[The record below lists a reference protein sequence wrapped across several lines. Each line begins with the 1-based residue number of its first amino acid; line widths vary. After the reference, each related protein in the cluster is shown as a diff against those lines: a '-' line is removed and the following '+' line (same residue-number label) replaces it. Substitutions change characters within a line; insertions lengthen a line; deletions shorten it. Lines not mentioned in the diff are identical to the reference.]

1 MKKILLII
9 LLLFP
14 FSLFADYTI
23 TSKDEIL
30 INKVEQKI
38 YKVIEISDNLTPEIV
53 TNRIAEII
61 IEEKLTWRM
70 KSIFEKL
77 IENIEN
83 NYSINF
89 EIKKTTW
96 MESKYFAKQIDV
108 FWVKIFA
115 TKKVGDNKIKHA
127 ATIMAEYLDSDEN
140 RVIDNPA
147 LIEKLKEQKAA
158 LIMFYDENDS
168 ENFFERESSDEFLEK
183 YEVQDLY
190 DVETRPNWFPHN
202 KKSRE
207 FDASIEEIFHLIS
220 SKWYSLID
228 FSKYKLFLLQ
238 NSWTASASEIMIW
251 TINDYYKN
259 AKTIWTKTYWKWSVQ
274 VIKPY
279 IDWSSLKYTVAKW
292 FTWKTETWIDWIW
305 IEPKLELDFDIK
317 AYQKNWFDNQL
328 DKAIFL
334 NK

>member
-1 MKKILLII
+1 
-9 LLLFP
+9 
-14 FSLFADYTI
+14 
-23 TSKDEIL
+23 
-30 INKVEQKI
+30 
-38 YKVIEISDNLTPEIV
+38 
-53 TNRIAEII
+53 
-61 IEEKLTWRM
+61 M

-220 SKWYSLID
+220 SKWYSLI
-228 FSKYKLFLLQ
+228 YNEHLWE
-238 NSWTASASEIMIW
+238 N
-251 TINDYYKN
+251 
-259 AKTIWTKTYWKWSVQ
+259 
-274 VIKPY
+274 
-279 IDWSSLKYTVAKW
+279 DWSFLSMYMDIARWNTFYKIPQEYPEEAWYTYYDETCDYNCQLTEYFYWAFTSYLWGQDSTYRYDEIQDEWQLNTKEKLKQKDEVYNMFENIGDLLPNVLP
-292 FTWKTETWIDWIW
+292 DW
-305 IEPKLELDFDIK
+305 E
-317 AYQKNWFDNQL
+317 YR
-328 DKAIFL
+328 
-334 NK
+334 